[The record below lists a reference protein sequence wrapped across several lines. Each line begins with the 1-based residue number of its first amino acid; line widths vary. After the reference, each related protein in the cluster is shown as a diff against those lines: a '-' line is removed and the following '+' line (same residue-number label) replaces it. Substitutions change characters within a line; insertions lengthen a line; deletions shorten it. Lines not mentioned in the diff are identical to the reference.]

1 MPGRTSEPYGNTTA
15 RRAVA
20 AAVIAATAL
29 ILAANAG
36 PARAA
41 EPRPTAQAQHMEART
56 KAARTPLGAGQVR
69 TASHGMAESN
79 GSTAH
84 R

>member
-1 MPGRTSEPYGNTTA
+1 MPGRTSAPYGNNTTA

-36 PARAA
+36 PARAVA
-41 EPRPTAQAQHMEART
+41 PGPDTHGEQAI
-56 KAARTPLGAGQVR
+56 
-69 TASHGMAESN
+69 
-79 GSTAH
+79 STS

>member
-1 MPGRTSEPYGNTTA
+1 MPGRTSAPYGNTTA
-15 RRAVA
+15 RRAVV

-41 EPRPTAQAQHMEART
+41 EAGPGAHGTQQSASAR
-56 KAARTPLGAGQVR
+56 
-69 TASHGMAESN
+69 
-79 GSTAH
+79 
-84 R
+84 

>member
-1 MPGRTSEPYGNTTA
+1 VYGRPSAAYGYSTA

-20 AAVIAATAL
+20 AAVIAAASL

-36 PARAA
+36 PARA
-41 EPRPTAQAQHMEART
+41 TAP
-56 KAARTPLGAGQVR
+56 AAPEDQV
-69 TASHGMAESN
+69 TASAPA
-79 GSTAH
+79 TAD

>member
-1 MPGRTSEPYGNTTA
+1 MPGRTSAPYGNNTTA

-41 EPRPTAQAQHMEART
+41 APGPGTHSQQAI
-56 KAARTPLGAGQVR
+56 
-69 TASHGMAESN
+69 
-79 GSTAH
+79 STS

>member
-1 MPGRTSEPYGNTTA
+1 MYGRPSAAYGYSTA

-20 AAVIAATAL
+20 AAVAAAVSL

-36 PARAA
+36 PARA
-41 EPRPTAQAQHMEART
+41 TAPAVPDARI
-56 KAARTPLGAGQVR
+56 
-69 TASHGMAESN
+69 TASAPAAAG
-79 GSTAH
+79 

>member
-1 MPGRTSEPYGNTTA
+1 MPGHTPAPYGRPTPELASARLRVGGGTPTA
-15 RRAVA
+15 RGVT
-20 AAVIAATAL
+20 AAVIAAATL

-41 EPRPTAQAQHMEART
+41 DTAPAAVQH
-56 KAARTPLGAGQVR
+56 V
-69 TASHGMAESN
+69 
-79 GSTAH
+79 H